1 MLQLFLR
8 RKQIRQSKKFIRL
21 LSQSQLS
28 TLKFWNLKS
37 TMSIIVKRVTVV
49 TIYFGRKSNR
59 KWLFFSLQEAWKNL
73 CVSLKGNLELSK
85 KLLFSS
91 NDLHVSISKY
101 SNIREKGEVYER
113 RRFDFCIY
121 LRRTYFVIDLDAG
134 QWKKV
139 FHRTINVIFITWQ
152 ILYL

>member
-1 MLQLFLR
+1 
-8 RKQIRQSKKFIRL
+8 
-21 LSQSQLS
+21 
-28 TLKFWNLKS
+28 
-37 TMSIIVKRVTVV
+37 MSIIVKRVTVV
-49 TIYFGRKSNR
+49 TIYFRRKSNR

-101 SNIREKGEVYER
+101 SSIREKGEVYER

-139 FHRTINVIFITWQ
+139 FQRTIHVIFSL
-152 ILYL
+152 LYYVGNMICTRNVEYQK

>member
-1 MLQLFLR
+1 M
-8 RKQIRQSKKFIRL
+8 
-21 LSQSQLS
+21 
-28 TLKFWNLKS
+28 
-37 TMSIIVKRVTVV
+37 
-49 TIYFGRKSNR
+49 
-59 KWLFFSLQEAWKNL
+59 FFSLQEAWKNL

-101 SNIREKGEVYER
+101 SSIREKGEVYER

-134 QWKKV
+134 Q
-139 FHRTINVIFITWQ
+139 
-152 ILYL
+152 